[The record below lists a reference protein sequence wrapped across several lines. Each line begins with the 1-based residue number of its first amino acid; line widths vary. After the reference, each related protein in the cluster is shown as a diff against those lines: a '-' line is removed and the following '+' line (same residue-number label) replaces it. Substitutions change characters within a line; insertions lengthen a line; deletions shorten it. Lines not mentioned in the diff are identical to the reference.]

1 MPPASSARAT
11 ARARTRFR
19 RLWPLIAITAL
30 LAAPRLSVA
39 QVQAR
44 APVRTQAGAGSG
56 GVNAGRWLDAPH
68 VLLVSFDG
76 FRHDYLNRGLTPNLE
91 RLAGRGARADALIP
105 VFPTKT
111 FSNHY
116 SIATGLAPGH
126 HGIVANDFYDPAFDA
141 SYRLRDRSAV
151 EDGRW
156 YGGEPIWVSAEKQGM
171 VTASMFFV
179 GTEAPVKGIQPTYW
193 HRFDE
198 HITEAVRIRT
208 VLDWLAMPAA
218 RRPHL
223 VTLYFERLDGAGHR
237 HGPDS
242 PELNASLAVADSLI
256 GVLME
261 GIDALPHGDR
271 VHLVVVTDHGMSLL
285 DGQPVILED
294 WADLAGVRVIT
305 GGPIAQL
312 YTGGDTARARTLRD
326 ALARAPGMTAYLPG
340 ETPAEWRTARNPRF
354 GDVLLVADEGVQI
367 RRRDST
373 GERSPATHG
382 WAPVRSM
389 HGIFVAAGPRIRPG
403 LRIPAFESIHI
414 HPLLAELLG
423 IEPARGI
430 DGRLDVLRP
439 ILTGIATT
447 RRLP

>member
-1 MPPASSARAT
+1 
-11 ARARTRFR
+11 
-19 RLWPLIAITAL
+19 
-30 LAAPRLSVA
+30 
-39 QVQAR
+39 
-44 APVRTQAGAGSG
+44 
-56 GVNAGRWLDAPH
+56 
-68 VLLVSFDG
+68 
-76 FRHDYLNRGLTPNLE
+76 
-91 RLAGRGARADALIP
+91 
-105 VFPTKT
+105 
-111 FSNHY
+111 
-116 SIATGLAPGH
+116 
-126 HGIVANDFYDPAFDA
+126 
-141 SYRLRDRSAV
+141 
-151 EDGRW
+151 
-156 YGGEPIWVSAEKQGM
+156 
-171 VTASMFFV
+171 
-179 GTEAPVKGIQPTYW
+179 
-193 HRFDE
+193 
-198 HITEAVRIRT
+198 
-208 VLDWLAMPAA
+208 
-218 RRPHL
+218 
-223 VTLYFERLDGAGHR
+223 
-237 HGPDS
+237 
-242 PELNASLAVADSLI
+242 
-256 GVLME
+256 ME

-414 HPLLAELLG
+414 YPLLAELLG
-423 IEPARGI
+423 IEPAREI
-430 DGRLDVLRP
+430 DGRLEVLRP
-439 ILTGIATT
+439 ILTGIAAT